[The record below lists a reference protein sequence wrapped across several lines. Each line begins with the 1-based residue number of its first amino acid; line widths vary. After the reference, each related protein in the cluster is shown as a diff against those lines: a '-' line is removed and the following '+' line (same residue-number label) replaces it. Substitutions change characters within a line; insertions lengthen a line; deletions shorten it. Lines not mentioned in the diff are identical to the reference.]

1 MRRRAANRVSLRL
14 GGVGD
19 GWERGEVDGDLI
31 VLEIGCMWRSR
42 HWSAVC
48 AKNGETLKIKLPFK
62 F

>member
-1 MRRRAANRVSLRL
+1 MRSRAANRVSLRL

-42 HWSAVC
+42 HIGRLFVQ
-48 AKNGETLKIKLPFK
+48 KMERR
-62 F
+62 